1 MAKAIALSA
10 TSLGVIDLGASK
22 EDTVSAVSAML
33 GQPTSVIERQPS
45 FSSFGTCP
53 GTFVE
58 AVSWGDL
65 LLLFGDGDDGFAPGG
80 VRHLYNW
87 SLSSD
92 SPDGPRT
99 GLALANGVKL
109 GSTVAEV
116 ESTYRDDELVTEDE
130 IFGPSFAVGGS
141 PGIFGTT
148 TGTADVDTVVYLE
161 GGVACGE

>member
-1 MAKAIALSA
+1 M
-10 TSLGVIDLGASK
+10 GASK
-22 EDTVSAVSAML
+22 EDTVSAVSAVL
-33 GQPTSVIERQPS
+33 GPPTSVIERQPS

-80 VRHLYNW
+80 VRHLFNW
-87 SLSSD
+87 SLSTD

-99 GLALANGVKL
+99 GLALGNGLKL

-116 ESTYRDDELVTEDE
+116 EATYRDRQLVVEDE
-130 IFGPSFAVGGS
+130 QLGPSFSVSGN

-148 TGTADVDTVVYLE
+148 TGTGDTDTVVYLE
-161 GGVACGE
+161 GGVACGD